1 MASVG
6 GFSIVGKMFALDAHN
21 VAFTFQGDRL
31 MADEVSCV
39 DGVASSVW
47 VDVTDWSRAE
57 LFAWL
62 GY

>member
-1 MASVG
+1 MSNVG

-31 MADEVSCV
+31 MADDVVCI
-39 DGVASSVW
+39 DGVAHVAQ
-47 VDVTDWSRAE
+47 VDVTDWSKRE
-57 LFAWL
+57 LVEWL